1 MRREG
6 RQVMG
11 RVDYILRL
19 DQDSFSKVGVREA
32 RLHTDHNMALVVI

>member
-1 MRREG
+1 MRRED

-19 DQDSFSKVGVREA
+19 DQDSFSKVGGEGGKTPYRP
-32 RLHTDHNMALVVI
+32 